1 MKIILAKSAGYCFGV
16 RDAVNAAYDISKEH
30 GEVYMLGDI
39 VHNEN
44 VVEDLEKKGVKV
56 LENLEG
62 IPEDKPVLFRAH
74 GTSKDVWKKAEDKK
88 MNIIDATCPLVHD
101 IHREVKELH
110 AEGRKIIIIGDHGH
124 DEVIGI
130 ASQVEGA
137 IIIASIEEAQKL
149 RKTKKAGI
157 VSQSTQAIEN
167 VQDIINILMTKVVD
181 LRFINT
187 ICFPTKRNHQQIKE
201 LSVITDM
208 MLIIGSFTSANSKRL
223 TELSLERN
231 KNTYQVT
238 NATEIDSSWFKN
250 NINSVG
256 ISAGAST
263 PDWIIDSV
271 IKKVKELTNTTEK
284 EIIHESRVR
293 F

>member
-16 RDAVNAAYDISKEH
+16 RDAVNAAYDLSKEH

-56 LENLEG
+56 VEKLEE
-62 IPEDKPVLFRAH
+62 IPKDKPVLFRAH
-74 GTSKDVWKKAEDKK
+74 GTSKDIWKKAEDKK

-130 ASQVEGA
+130 ASQVDGA
-137 IIIASIEEAQKL
+137 IIVASIEEAQEL
-149 RKTKKAGI
+149 RKTKKAGV

-201 LSVITDM
+201 LSTIADM
-208 MLIIGSFTSANSKRL
+208 ILIIGSFTSANSKRL

-238 NATEIDSSWFKN
+238 NATEIDLSWFKK

-271 IKKVKELTNTTEK
+271 IKKVKELTSTTEK

>member
-39 VHNEN
+39 VHNES
-44 VVEDLEKKGVKV
+44 VVDDLEKKGVKV
-56 LENLEG
+56 VENLEE

-238 NATEIDSSWFKN
+238 NAAEIDSSWFKN